1 MFCKVPGTKYQ
12 KERKENLRVK
22 KKEVLKRYSI
32 KVGLALFEP
41 DGSLPK
47 VQT

>member
-1 MFCKVPGTKYQ
+1 M
-12 KERKENLRVK
+12 VK

-32 KVGLALFEP
+32 KAGLALFEQ

-47 VQT
+47 VQTKFRPRGICLTCL